1 MAAPARGIW
10 AANGSNH
17 LAFATGGQANS
28 SYANAATDLQNIAH
42 RLLTRN
48 YPNAAIA
55 VVNVQGGINMNDY
68 SVWYIL
74 DREVANEL
82 RRVLAMASVRFS

>member
-1 MAAPARGIW
+1 MAAPARGVW

-28 SYANAATDLQNIAH
+28 TYANAATDLQNIAH

-55 VVNVQGGINMNDY
+55 VINVQGGIDMNDY

-82 RRVLAMASVRFS
+82 RRVLAMASVRLS